1 MMLATA
7 ESHGLVSTALTTFV
21 SLLAFATVVGV
32 CAKFVRVPYTIA
44 LVLAGLAVAILG
56 AAPEGIVI
64 TQELIL
70 VLLLPPLKSNEHW

>member
-1 MMLATA
+1 MLAVA
-7 ESHGLVSTALTTFV
+7 EQHGVVSTTVTTFI

-32 CAKFVRVPYTIA
+32 CAKLVKVPYTIA

-56 AAPEGIVI
+56 AAPGSVVI

-70 VLLLPPLKSNEHW
+70 VLLLTPLLFQA